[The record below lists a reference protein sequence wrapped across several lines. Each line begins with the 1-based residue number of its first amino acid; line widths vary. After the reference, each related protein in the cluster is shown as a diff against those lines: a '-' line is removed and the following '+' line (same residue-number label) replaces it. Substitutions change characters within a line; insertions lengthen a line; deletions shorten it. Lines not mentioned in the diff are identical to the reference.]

1 MIFLYPEYL
10 YLMLIPLIVF
20 IYLVATNQNSFER
33 YYSKEVLKKIRIS
46 DGSIG
51 QKGRNIF
58 LFLALI
64 LMIFAFARPVLPKG
78 EVNIKSSNIDIL
90 LGIDVSKSML
100 ANDLYPNRLDFAKK
114 RAIEMIDSF
123 KKARF
128 GVVAFSSVGF
138 LVSPVSED
146 LSSVKFLI
154 KNLNTDSINQR
165 GTNLFA
171 PLQEAKDFLKN
182 EKEKILVL
190 FTDGGDA
197 KDFSKE
203 IEFAKKNGI
212 KVFIY
217 GVGTKK
223 GSTIKENGDLLK
235 DKNGD
240 IVVVRLNEKI
250 KELALDTGGA
260 YIEGDY
266 SGKSIKALIKAIK
279 KDAKETIKR
288 EKKVKIY
295 KELFYYPLMAAL
307 ALMLFGFSSMPKE
320 KGFKS
325 AVLVFLLFFG
335 VQDQLKAGVFDF
347 REIKKANDF
356 YQNREFKKSEEVY
369 KKLLKDR
376 KNSPE
381 TEYDLANSLY
391 KQKRYKE
398 ALDIYKSIKSDN
410 TELRFK
416 KYFNEGNSEAHL
428 KKFDEAIKAYKE
440 ALKIKPDDKDAKF
453 NLELIKNLKK
463 RKQKRKNKNKNN
475 KNQNRKNRDKN
486 SGKGK
491 NSKQKSNKNKSSKK
505 NKGQKNSDKNS
516 SQKKKKNSN
525 KNKKQ
530 NQKKSQ
536 NSKTDKKK
544 KSGKKRD
551 KVAQKVNKKI
561 MSDAEEK
568 KWMRILLNKKSKTL
582 PLKLNTKVHK
592 RDRGDEE
599 R

>member
-1 MIFLYPEYL
+1 MIFLHPEYL
-10 YLMLIPLIVF
+10 YLMLIPLFVF
-20 IYLVATNQNSFER
+20 IYLVATNQNSLER

-58 LFLALI
+58 LFLALA

-78 EVNIKSSNIDIL
+78 EVSIKSSNIDIL

-114 RAIEMIDSF
+114 RAIELIESF
-123 KKARF
+123 KRARF

-138 LVSPVSED
+138 LVSPISED

-154 KNLNTDSINQR
+154 KNLSTDSINQK

-171 PLQEAKDFLKN
+171 PLQEAKNFLKN

-197 KDFSKE
+197 IDFSKE

-212 KVFIY
+212 KVYIY

-223 GSTIKENGDLLK
+223 GSTIEENGDVLK
-235 DKNGD
+235 DKKGD
-240 IVVVRLNEKI
+240 IVVVRLNDKI
-250 KELALDTGGA
+250 KKLALDSGGA

-307 ALMLFGFSSMPKE
+307 ALMLFGFSSMPRE
-320 KGFKS
+320 KGLKS
-325 AVLVFLLFFG
+325 ALLAFFLLFNT
-335 VQDQLKAGVFDF
+335 QAELKAGVFDF
-347 REIKKANDF
+347 TQIKKAKDF
-356 YQNREFKKSEEVY
+356 YQNREYKKSEEIY
-369 KKLLKDR
+369 KNLLKDK

-381 TEYDLANSLY
+381 AMYDLANSLY

-398 ALDIYKSIKSDN
+398 ALDIYKNIKSDN
-410 TELRFK
+410 AELRFK

-428 KKFDEAIKAYKE
+428 KKFDEAIKVYKE

-453 NLELIKNLKK
+453 NLELIKKLKK
-463 RKQKRKNKNKNN
+463 RKQKRKNKNN
-475 KNQNRKNRDKN
+475 KKQNRKNRDKN
-486 SGKGK
+486 SNKGK
-491 NSKQKSNKNKSSKK
+491 NSKQNSSKNKNGKKS
-505 NKGQKNSDKNS
+505 KGQKNSNKNK

-536 NSKTDKKK
+536 NSKTNKNKNN
-544 KSGKKRD
+544 GKKRD

-582 PLKLNTKVHK
+582 PLRLDTKVHK
-592 RDRGDEE
+592 LDRGDEE
-599 R
+599 W